1 MRVTHEEET
10 MTLKRPTCSILYA
23 LFFVLLV
30 PCGRCDDDESHAL
43 RLQFDRPATEWTEAL
58 PVGNGTLGGM
68 VFGGV
73 EKEQIQFNEDT
84 LWTGIPHD
92 YSNARASEYLAEI
105 RQLLFDGQQKEA
117 ERLAQQNFM
126 SLPLR
131 QVRYQ
136 PFGDLWIAFDG
147 TEEVID
153 YQRALDLDRGVASVT
168 YRKGDVTFKREIFAS
183 HPDRVM
189 VVRLTADRP
198 GQIDCA
204 VSVTSPHVESRISL
218 KEDTLVLA
226 GRVAGYHHPSDGYF
240 QPSILKFE
248 SRLRVLPQ
256 KGTVSPQGDALR
268 IARAD
273 SVTLVLTAA
282 TSFENFRA
290 VGADPAARCNEILS
304 ALDGDYER
312 WLKKHVDDHQSLFR
326 RVSLDLGNKGQTD
339 KPTDLRIKEFPET
352 NDPQLVVLA
361 FQYGRYLLIAS
372 SRPGSQPATLQGL
385 WNNLMRPPW
394 ESKYTTNI
402 NAEMNYW
409 PAEVCNLSECHE
421 PLFDLIEDCS
431 WTGRKTARMHYDCA
445 GWVLHHNT
453 DIWRGTAPINASN
466 HGIWVTGGAWL
477 CQHLWWHYEFTLDRE
492 FLAQRAYPIM
502 KEAALFFAGYLTD
515 DPRDEGDRLISGPS
529 NSPEIGGLVMGP
541 TMDHQIIRNLFSN
554 CVAASRILDVDPEL
568 RAKLTALR
576 ARIAP
581 NKIGQHGQLQEWL
594 EDKDDPGNKH
604 RHVSHLWGLFPG
616 NEITLEKEPDLFAAA
631 RKSLDMRGDGGTG
644 WSMAWK
650 VNFWARLKDGDRAYK
665 LLGNFLRLTGSSRTE
680 YRGGGVYPNLFCA
693 HPPFQID
700 GNLGVTSGIPEM
712 LLQSH
717 RRNDKGETIL
727 DLLPALP
734 GFWPEGSVSGLRARG
749 AFEVDIAWKE
759 GVVTKVV
766 IESIGGLPCEI
777 QIGSKRVSLSLK
789 KGERREL

>member
-1 MRVTHEEET
+1 M
-10 MTLKRPTCSILYA
+10 I
-23 LFFVLLV
+23 F
-30 PCGRCDDDESHAL
+30 GN
-43 RLQFDRPATEWTEAL
+43 PAR
-58 PVGNGTLGGM
+58 
-68 VFGGV
+68 
-73 EKEQIQFNEDT
+73 EQIQFNEDT
-84 LWTGIPHD
+84 LWTGLPHD
-92 YSNARASEYLAEI
+92 YSNAHASEYLTEI
-105 RQLLFDGQQKEA
+105 RRLLFDGKQKEA

-147 TEEVID
+147 TEKVTD
-153 YQRALDLDRGVASVT
+153 YERALDLDRAVASVT
-168 YRKGDVTFKREIFAS
+168 YRKGDVTFRREIFAS

-189 VVRLTADRP
+189 VIRLTADKP
-198 GQIDCA
+198 GQLDCT
-204 VSVTSPHVESRISL
+204 VSVTSPHLESRISV
-218 KEDTLVLA
+218 EEEMLVLA
-226 GRVAGYHHPSDGYF
+226 GRVSDYHHPRDGYF
-240 QPSILKFE
+240 QPSILRFE
-248 SRLRVLPQ
+248 SQIRVLQ
-256 KGTVSPQGDALR
+256 QNGTIALEGDALR
-268 IARAD
+268 IAQAD
-273 SVTLVLTAA
+273 SVTIVLTAA
-282 TSFENFRA
+282 TSYKNFRD
-290 VGADPAARCNEILS
+290 VSGDPAAQCEQILS
-304 ALDGDYER
+304 ALDGDYET

-326 RVSLDLGNKGQTD
+326 RVSLDLGDRGQTH

-352 NDPQLVVLA
+352 NDPHLVVLA
-361 FQYGRYLLIAS
+361 FQYGRYLLIAC

-385 WNNLMRPPW
+385 WNSLMRPPW

-409 PAEVCNLSECHE
+409 PAEVCNLAECHE
-421 PLFDLIEDCS
+421 PLFDLIEDCA
-431 WTGRKTARMHYDCA
+431 WTGRKTARMHYDCP

-492 FLAQRAYPIM
+492 FLAERAYPIM
-502 KEAALFFAGYLTD
+502 KGAALFFADYLID
-515 DPRDEGDRLISGPS
+515 DPRDEGDWLISGPS

-541 TMDHQIIRNLFSN
+541 TMDHQIIRNLFAN

-568 RAKLTALR
+568 RGKLTALR

-581 NKIGQHGQLQEWL
+581 NRIGQHGQLQEWL

-616 NEITLEKEPDLFAAA
+616 NEITLEKQPDLFAAA

-665 LLGNFLRLTGSSRTE
+665 LLGNFLRLTGSSLTE

-717 RRNDKGETIL
+717 RRNDRAYTIIE
-727 DLLPALP
+727 LLPALP
-734 GFWPEGSVSGLRARG
+734 GVWAEGSVSGLRARG
-749 AFEVDIAWKE
+749 AFEVDIVWNE
-759 GVVTKVV
+759 GLLKQVV
-766 IESIGGLPCEI
+766 IECLGGRPCEV
-777 QIGSKRVSLSLK
+777 QYGSKSVPLALRQ
-789 KGERREL
+789 GERKELTIRDFE

>member
-1 MRVTHEEET
+1 
-10 MTLKRPTCSILYA
+10 MTLKRLTCSFLST
-23 LFFVLLV
+23 LFFLLLV
-30 PCGRCDDDESHAL
+30 PCVPCDDGESRSL
-43 RLQFDRPATEWTEAL
+43 RLLFDRPATEWTEAL

-68 VFGGV
+68 VFGGAA
-73 EKEQIQFNEDT
+73 KEQIQFNEDT

-105 RQLLFDGQQKEA
+105 RRLLFDGKQKEA
-117 ERLAQQNFM
+117 ERLAHQNFM

-136 PFGDLWIAFDG
+136 PFGDLWIDLG
-147 TEEVID
+147 ERSGVTD

-168 YRKGDVTFKREIFAS
+168 YREGDVTFRREIFAS

-189 VVRLTADRP
+189 VIRLTADKP

-204 VSVTSPHVESRISL
+204 VSVTSPHVESRTSVQD
-218 KEDTLVLA
+218 DTLVLA
-226 GRVAGYHHPSDGYF
+226 GRVAGYHHPRDGYF
-240 QPSILKFE
+240 QPSILRFE
-248 SRLRVLPQ
+248 SRVRVVEQ
-256 KGTVSPQGDALR
+256 KGTVTAEGETLR
-268 IARAD
+268 VARAD
-273 SVTLVLTAA
+273 AVTLVLTAA
-282 TSFENFRA
+282 TSFEDFAN
-290 VGADPAARCNEILS
+290 VGGDPAARCEQILS
-304 ALDGDYER
+304 ALDFDHGAM
-312 WLKKHVDDHQSLFR
+312 LKRHVDDHQSLFK
-326 RVSLDLGNKGQTD
+326 RVSLDLGDGGQKH

-352 NDPQLVVLA
+352 NDPHLVVLA

-421 PLFDLIEDCS
+421 PLFDLIEDCA
-431 WTGRKTARMHYDCA
+431 WTGRKTARMHYDCP

-453 DIWRGTAPINASN
+453 DIWRGAAPINASN

-477 CQHLWWHYEFTLDRE
+477 CQHLWWRYEFTLDRE
-492 FLAQRAYPIM
+492 FLAKRAYPIM
-502 KEAALFFAGYLTD
+502 KEAALFFTEYLID
-515 DPRDEGDRLISGPS
+515 DPRDEGDWLISGPS

-541 TMDHQIIRNLFSN
+541 TMDHQIIRNLFAN
-554 CVAASRILDVDPEL
+554 CIAASRILDVDPAL
-568 RAKLTALR
+568 REKLTALR

-581 NKIGQHGQLQEWL
+581 NRIGQHGQLQEWL

-631 RKSLDMRGDGGTG
+631 RKSLHMRGDGGTG

-665 LLGNFLRLTGSSRTE
+665 LLGNFLRLTCSPRTE

-717 RRNDKGETIL
+717 RQNDKGETIL

-734 GFWPEGSVSGLRARG
+734 AVWPEGSVKGLRARG
-749 AFEVDIAWKE
+749 AFEVDIAWE
-759 GVVTKVV
+759 
-766 IESIGGLPCEI
+766 GGLLSRVAIKSLGGRPCEI
-777 QIGSKRVSLSLK
+777 RYGSKSAALVLK
-789 KGERREL
+789 GGERKELTSRDFR